1 MAQDDKK
8 DAEYQFP
15 EGYEYMKEMADEAAR
30 QSKELD
36 ERIKN
41 IPSEDIQQTRHRL
54 QFNPPGAARAENAWA
69 KRENR
74 EDLEKQKKQIETDL
88 MKRID
93 HDMKQNDVDAQT
105 SGQVKQAA
113 VEVLHPNPFKD
124 KSTKELEVARGMDKD
139 PQHSQDFM
147 RKLLSDQKKSEKTQD
162 NLKPEKVEEKQQTEM
177 SMSARFNHTLGY
189 TKYTEKTQ
197 QVMEKQ
203 PIINKGKEP
212 DKE

>member
-8 DAEYQFP
+8 DAEYRFP
-15 EGYEYMKEMADEAAR
+15 EGYEYMKDMADEAAR

-74 EDLEKQKKQIETDL
+74 EDLEEQKKQIETDL

-93 HDMKQNDVDAQT
+93 RDLTQNEVDAKIAA
-105 SGQVKQAA
+105 QVKNATI
-113 VEVLHPNPFKD
+113 ETIHPNLFKD
-124 KSTKELEVARGMDKD
+124 KTKEEMDKIKDMEKD

-147 RKLLSDQKKSEKTQD
+147 RKLLDDQHKKGKEAETVKT
-162 NLKPEKVEEKQQTEM
+162 ESKQQTEM
-177 SMSARFNHTLGY
+177 SMSARFNQTLGY
-189 TKYTEKTQ
+189 TKYSEKTQ

-203 PIINKGKEP
+203 PIIKKGKEP

>member
-15 EGYEYMKEMADEAAR
+15 EGYEYMKDMADEAAR
-30 QSKELD
+30 QSKALD

-41 IPSEDIQQTRHRL
+41 IPSEDIRQTRHRL
-54 QFNPPGAARAENAWA
+54 QYHPPGMAKAQQAYDKRDNKEN
-69 KRENR
+69 
-74 EDLEKQKKQIETDL
+74 LEEQKKQIETDL

-93 HDMKQNDVDAQT
+93 RDLTQNDVDPQT
-105 SGQVKQAA
+105 AAQVKSAA
-113 VEVLHPNPFKD
+113 IETIHPNPFKD
-124 KSTKELEVARGMDKD
+124 KTKEEMAKIKGMEKD

-147 RKLLSDQKKSEKTQD
+147 RKLLDDQHKKGKEAETVKT
-162 NLKPEKVEEKQQTEM
+162 ESKQQTEM
-177 SMSARFNHTLGY
+177 SMSARFNQTLGY

-203 PIINKGKEP
+203 PILKTGKEP